1 MTNQRGNPGTIVAV
15 GGFSSN
21 AGKTSLICELLRAFP
36 GWEAVKLTRG
46 HYRSCGKDPHACCVS
61 HLLGD
66 EPTVRSGLQETYA
79 RGKDTGRF
87 WDAGASN
94 VHWVIATDAQV
105 ERGIRRALERVE
117 TPGVFVEGNS
127 FLRYVEPDVCFMAAR
142 AGGGKIKPSAKRA
155 LRQTTALYLFDEK
168 DASEKSLA
176 SESARERFA
185 AWLEES
191 GQSELVRSL
200 PVYTREDLPLL
211 VARVSEA
218 SERASS
224 AEATAGVG

>member
-1 MTNQRGNPGTIVAV
+1 MIEEKGNPRTIVAV

-61 HLLGD
+61 HLLGE
-66 EPTVRSGLQETYA
+66 EPSVRSGREATYA
-79 RGKDTGRF
+79 PGKDTGRF

-105 ERGIRRALERVE
+105 ERGIRQALERVK

-142 AGGGKIKPSAKRA
+142 AGGGQIKPSAKRA
-155 LRQTTALYLFDEK
+155 LPKTTALYLFDEM
-168 DASEKSLA
+168 DATEKSSA
-176 SESARERFA
+176 YGSARERFA
-185 AWLEES
+185 AWVEAS
-191 GQSELVRSL
+191 GQGELLHAL
-200 PVYTREDLPLL
+200 PVYTREDLQRLASL
-211 VARVSEA
+211 VSEA
-218 SERASS
+218 HGRS
-224 AEATAGVG
+224 AADALAGVR